1 MMKGDFDLKRHV
13 IKVISFVLLLSAVV
27 CLPLISVSAT
37 SFENLPFESFS
48 YWEGYNSAS
57 AVPVKSMFS
66 FHTQLTG
73 ADFGLEDG
81 FRTLTDVFVDDSY
94 IYVLDSD
101 NSRLIIADKTNYKT
115 VSVITDPE
123 FEGETLHF
131 RRAGGVFAKD
141 SNIYICD
148 TENERL
154 IICDINGNV
163 SRVVT
168 RPESD
173 IIPDDLVFAPQKL
186 VCDNKGFFYM
196 ISSGCFYGALRFDSD
211 FNFLGFYGA
220 NVTAASVTDI
230 ISNIKGKILN
240 NNEKISGQAKKI
252 PYQFVD
258 LSVDNE
264 DFIFT
269 VTDSGDT
276 GQIRRLNPGGS
287 NVYKVYEGGQYTGSD
302 SVFFGVRG
310 FIRRTFIDEKSS
322 LVSVTVDENDFVYV
336 ADQKFGR
343 ILVYNRDGFM
353 LCGFGG
359 GVDRGEI
366 KGTFRG
372 ISSLHIDGDYLY
384 AVDSINNVI
393 TVFQFTDFGKLIKTA
408 TNLTDDGKY
417 EESLS
422 VWRDILAQDANC
434 QAAYNGISK
443 ALITMGEYDE
453 ALEMAK
459 MGKNTQL
466 YGEAFTKVRSA
477 FINKYFYVLLAVLV
491 PVAAVIVTLA
501 VIKRKK
507 KIVIFKNRDVTA
519 SISACVH
526 PFAYFRNL
534 RDNKRTKIIMAAV
547 FTFLLFFTT
556 LICDFFCGYMYGY
569 VDPGSYN
576 LLFTFLGTSGIVLLY
591 TVTNWGVCSIQ
602 GGKGRMYEVFIAVSY
617 SVVPLI
623 VYRLF
628 YLVISNI
635 LVPKEAFFLGI
646 FEALA
651 WIFAGFSLIVANMEI
666 HEYDFFKVLKT
677 TVIILLGMGLV
688 IFLMFMVIILIQQLI
703 TFIKTIYNELLLR

>member
-1 MMKGDFDLKRHV
+1 MKGDFGLKRHI
-13 IKVISFVLLLSAVV
+13 IKVVSFILLLSAII
-27 CLPLISVSAT
+27 CLPLASASAT

-48 YWEGYNSAS
+48 YWEGYNSES

-66 FHTQLTG
+66 FERQLSS
-73 ADFGLEDG
+73 ADFGLDDG
-81 FRTLTDVFVDDSY
+81 FRTLTDIFVDESY
-94 IYVLDSD
+94 IYILDAD

-115 VSVITDPE
+115 VSVIADPE

-131 RRAGGVFAKD
+131 RRAGGVYAKD
-141 SNIYICD
+141 SKVYICD

-154 IICDINGNV
+154 IICDVNGKV
-163 SRVVT
+163 SRVIT

-173 IIPDDLVFAPQKL
+173 IIPEDLIFAPQKL
-186 VCDNKGFFYM
+186 VCDEKGFFYM

-220 NVTAASVTDI
+220 NVTASSVGDI
-230 ISNIKGKILN
+230 ISNIKAKFLN

-258 LSVDNE
+258 LSVDKE

-287 NVYKVYEGGQYTGSD
+287 NVYKVYEGGQYISSD

-343 ILVYNRDGFM
+343 ILIYDRDGFM

-359 GVDRGEI
+359 GVDKGEI
-366 KGTFRG
+366 KGTFKQ

-384 AVDSINNVI
+384 VTDSINNVI
-393 TVFQFTDFGKLIKTA
+393 TVFKFTEFGQLIKTA
-408 TNLTDDGKY
+408 TNLTDAGEY
-417 EESLS
+417 EQSLS
-422 VWRDILAQDANC
+422 VWREVLAQDANC
-434 QAAYNGISK
+434 QAAYNGIAK
-443 ALITMGEYDE
+443 ALITTGEYDE
-453 ALEMAK
+453 ALKMAK

-466 YGEAFTKVRSA
+466 YGEAFTKVRADFVDKHFYLIIIAVA
-477 FINKYFYVLLAVLV
+477 FVVILLVTW
-491 PVAAVIVTLA
+491 IV
-501 VIKRKK
+501 VKRKK
-507 KIVIFKNRDVTA
+507 KIVVFSDRDITA
-519 SISACVH
+519 SIGACVH

-534 RDNKRTKIIMAAV
+534 KENKRTKLIMAAF

-556 LICDFFCGYMYGY
+556 LLCDFFCGYMYGY

-576 LLFTFLGTSGIVLLY
+576 LLFTLIGTSGIVLLY
-591 TVTNWGVCSIQ
+591 TVTNWGVCSIK

-628 YLVISNI
+628 YLIVSNI

-677 TVIILLGMGLV
+677 TLIILLGMGLI
-688 IFLMFMVIILIQQLI
+688 IFLMFMIIILIQQLT
-703 TFIKTIYNELLLR
+703 TFIKTVYNELLLR

>member
-1 MMKGDFDLKRHV
+1 MKRHI
-13 IKVISFVLLLSAVV
+13 IKAISFVLLLSAVI
-27 CLPLISVSAT
+27 CLPFISVSAA

-48 YWEGYNSAS
+48 YWEGYNSES

-66 FHTQLTG
+66 FHKQLTS
-73 ADFGLEDG
+73 ADFGLDDG

-94 IYVLDSD
+94 IYLLDSD
-101 NSRLIIADKTNYKT
+101 NSRLIVADKTNYKT
-115 VSVITDPE
+115 VSVIIDPE

-141 SNIYICD
+141 SKIYICD

-154 IICDINGNV
+154 IICDISGNV

-173 IIPDDLVFAPQKL
+173 IIPDDLIFAPQKL

-220 NVTAASVTDI
+220 NVTASSVTDI

-258 LSVDNE
+258 LSVDKD

-287 NVYKVYEGGQYTGSD
+287 NVYKVYEGGQYASSD

-322 LVSVTVDENDFVYV
+322 LVSITVDENDFVYV

-343 ILVYNRDGFM
+343 ILVYDRDGFM

-359 GVDRGEI
+359 GVDKGEI
-366 KGTFRG
+366 KGTFRN
-372 ISSLHIDGDYLY
+372 ISSVHIDGDYLY
-384 AVDSINNVI
+384 ATDSINNVI

-443 ALITMGEYDE
+443 ALITTGEYDE
-453 ALEMAK
+453 ALKMAK

-466 YGEAFTKVRSA
+466 YGEAFAKVRSA
-477 FINKYFYVLLAVLV
+477 FINKYFYVLIAVLV
-491 PVAAVIVTLA
+491 LLAAAIVTL
-501 VIKRKK
+501 
-507 KIVIFKNRDVTA
+507 
-519 SISACVH
+519 
-526 PFAYFRNL
+526 
-534 RDNKRTKIIMAAV
+534 
-547 FTFLLFFTT
+547 
-556 LICDFFCGYMYGY
+556 
-569 VDPGSYN
+569 
-576 LLFTFLGTSGIVLLY
+576 
-591 TVTNWGVCSIQ
+591 
-602 GGKGRMYEVFIAVSY
+602 
-617 SVVPLI
+617 
-623 VYRLF
+623 
-628 YLVISNI
+628 
-635 LVPKEAFFLGI
+635 
-646 FEALA
+646 
-651 WIFAGFSLIVANMEI
+651 
-666 HEYDFFKVLKT
+666 
-677 TVIILLGMGLV
+677 
-688 IFLMFMVIILIQQLI
+688 
-703 TFIKTIYNELLLR
+703 

>member
-1 MMKGDFDLKRHV
+1 MKGDFYLKRHI
-13 IKVISFVLLLSAVV
+13 IKIVSFLLILITVF
-27 CLPLISVSAT
+27 CLPLFGASAA

-48 YWEGYNSAS
+48 YWEGYNSDT
-57 AVPVKSMFS
+57 AVPVKSMFDFS
-66 FHTQLTG
+66 GQFTS
-73 ADFGLEDG
+73 ADFGLDDG
-81 FRTLTDVFVDDSY
+81 FKTVNDIFVDNNY

-101 NSRLIIADKTNYKT
+101 NSRLIIADKTNYRT
-115 VSVITDPE
+115 VSVIKDPQ

-141 SNIYICD
+141 TNVYICD

-168 RPESD
+168 KPDSD
-173 IIPDDLVFAPQKL
+173 IIPDDLIFAPQKL

-220 NVTAASVTDI
+220 NITASSITDI
-230 ISNIKGKILN
+230 FTNIKDLILN
-240 NNEKISGQAKKI
+240 NNDKISGQAKKI

-258 LSVDNE
+258 LSVDKE

-269 VTDSGDT
+269 VTDSGST
-276 GQIRRLNPGGS
+276 GQLRRLNPGGS
-287 NVYKVYEGGQYTGSD
+287 NIYKVYEDGKYVSSD

-322 LVSVTVDENDFVYV
+322 LISVTVDDNDFVYV

-343 ILVYNRDGFM
+343 ILVYNSDGFM

-359 GVDRGEI
+359 GIDKGQQ
-366 KGTFRG
+366 KGTFRQ
-372 ISSLHIDGDYLY
+372 ISSVHIDGDCLY
-384 AVDSINNVI
+384 AVDSLNSVI
-393 TVFQFTDFGKLIKTA
+393 YIFKLTDFGKMIKTA
-408 TNLTDDGKY
+408 TGLTKEGKY
-417 EESLS
+417 EESLPI
-422 VWRDILAQDANC
+422 WQDILAQDANC
-434 QAAYNGISK
+434 LAAYNGIAK
-443 ALITMGEYDE
+443 ALITKGEYSK
-453 ALEMAK
+453 ALKMAK
-459 MGKNTQL
+459 MGKNTEL
-466 YGEAFTKVRSA
+466 YGEAFAKVRSSYINKHFYGMIIA
-477 FINKYFYVLLAVLV
+477 FIVIALVIGAVL
-491 PVAAVIVTLA
+491 I
-501 VIKRKK
+501 IKRKK
-507 KIVIFKNRDVTA
+507 RIVVFGNRDVLA
-519 SISACVH
+519 SIGACIH
-526 PFAYFRNL
+526 PFSYFRNL
-534 RDNKRTKIIMAAV
+534 KDNKCTKIIMAAV

-556 LICDFFCGYMYGY
+556 LLCDFFCGYMYGY
-569 VDPGSYN
+569 VDAGSYN
-576 LLFTFLGTSGIVLLY
+576 LFYTLLGTSGIVVLY
-591 TVTNWGVCSIQ
+591 TVANWGVCSIQ

-617 SVVPLI
+617 SIVPLI

-628 YLVISNI
+628 YLLITNL

-688 IFLMFMVIILIQQLI
+688 IFLLFMIIILIEQLI
-703 TFIKTIYNELLLR
+703 TFIKTIYNELFLR